1 MSYRYLFGPVPSRRL
16 GLSLGVDLL
25 PPKTCTLNCVYC
37 ECGKTTH
44 LTTRRGGLVPVK
56 DVCEELSRRL
66 SEPPFP
72 DWVTFAGSGEPTL
85 HTGLGEVADHIRKI
99 APDRRI
105 AILTN
110 GTLMDDPS
118 VRAACKKADLV
129 AVSVDAAGQEAF
141 SLVNRPHP
149 GLDLSRMLS
158 GIEAFRREYDGVL
171 WAEVFLVPG
180 INDSSEEL
188 LRIRDALLRIAPD
201 ETQVNCLDRPGTEDW
216 VSRPSEEDLGRA
228 AEILNAKV
236 IGRARGRADTGIAC
250 SDPAAL
256 ILEAVKRRPL
266 TADDVSRI
274 VSASSQDLG
283 DILDEMV
290 RKGLLKAKK
299 ADRGVFYGL
308 PDGTA
313 A

>member
-44 LTTRRGGLVPVK
+44 LTTRRGELVPVA

-72 DWVTFAGSGEPTL
+72 EWVTFAGSGEPTL
-85 HTGLGEVADHIRKI
+85 NTGLGEVADHIRKI

-105 AILTN
+105 ALLTN

-129 AVSVDAAGQEAF
+129 AVSVDAAGPKAF
-141 SLVNRPHP
+141 SSVNRPHP
-149 GLDLSRMLS
+149 GLDLSRILS
-158 GIEAFRREYDGVL
+158 GIEAFRREYEGVL

-180 INDSSEEL
+180 INDSAGEL
-188 LRIRDALLRIAPD
+188 ELIRDALLRIAPD
-201 ETQVNCLDRPGTEDW
+201 ETQLNCLDRPGTEDW
-216 VSRPSEEDLGRA
+216 VKKPSENDLARA
-228 AEILNAKV
+228 ARILNAKV
-236 IGRARGRADTGIAC
+236 IGRARGRADAGLPG
-250 SDPAAL
+250 DPTAL

-274 VSASSQDLG
+274 ISESSQNLG
-283 DILDEMV
+283 DILDGMV

-313 A
+313 T